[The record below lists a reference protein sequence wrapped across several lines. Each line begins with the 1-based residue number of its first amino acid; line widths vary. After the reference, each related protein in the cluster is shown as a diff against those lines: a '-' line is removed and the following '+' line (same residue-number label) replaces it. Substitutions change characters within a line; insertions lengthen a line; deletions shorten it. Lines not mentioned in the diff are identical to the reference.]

1 MSHDESTRMA
11 RAQQKAARANAV
23 WYRLA
28 KATRRLLQ
36 AHDGPLPDRV
46 PLHAADLLEAR
57 TALDDALALL
67 NGLGRG

>member
-1 MSHDESTRMA
+1 MSHDQTTSMA

-46 PLHAADLLEAR
+46 QLHPADLLEAR
-57 TALDDALALL
+57 TALDEALALL
-67 NGLGRG
+67 NATGRG